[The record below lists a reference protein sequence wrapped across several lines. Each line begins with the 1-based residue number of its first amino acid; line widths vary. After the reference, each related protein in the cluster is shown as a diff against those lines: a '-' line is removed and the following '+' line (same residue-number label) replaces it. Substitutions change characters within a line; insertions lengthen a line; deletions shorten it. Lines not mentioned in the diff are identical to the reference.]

1 MRCPWPIDTRV
12 ALRSSGE
19 QTKGM
24 GEDEMASKVETV
36 IEALGM
42 HGRERMRSAVLAANG
57 SRPLRGLS
65 ATESAEMRSLGVTG
79 ANGGLTTLGANV
91 RAAMVSRALDE
102 AFA

>member
-1 MRCPWPIDTRV
+1 MNKID
-12 ALRSSGE
+12 
-19 QTKGM
+19 
-24 GEDEMASKVETV
+24 TV

-57 SRPLRGLS
+57 KARLTGLS
-65 ATESAEMRSLGVTG
+65 AAESAEMRSLGVTG
-79 ANGGLTTLGANV
+79 ANGGLTALGASA